1 MRKVLV
7 LLFMVCFGIYAHGQ
21 VSQLKPESK
30 YLKLLVYSGDELIAC
45 DESEYLE
52 NILKAIFDKYEAE
65 QTIQWSYLLA
75 DHKCAFVQYNSI
87 ITIIGLKPGG
97 EQLEEYEAYE
107 YELDDNSYVFVK
119 AHIERD
125 EDLPGEGVITPSGNY
140 HVITASGD
148 AWIVGDFVYDVA
160 RAIK

>member
-65 QTIQWSYLLA
+65 QTIQ
-75 DHKCAFVQYNSI
+75 
-87 ITIIGLKPGG
+87 
-97 EQLEEYEAYE
+97 
-107 YELDDNSYVFVK
+107 
-119 AHIERD
+119 
-125 EDLPGEGVITPSGNY
+125 
-140 HVITASGD
+140 
-148 AWIVGDFVYDVA
+148 
-160 RAIK
+160 